1 MHVHCILTCL
11 IVVFALEREYLP
23 VIQYTR
29 VVHGMGEFFQL
40 ICSVKTEDAY
50 RNSKNKLL
58 QIYESSSDSFYI
70 QSIINTVKQE
80 LPDIVLVGLTTSS
93 GNSSS
98 WNESNG
104 TLCSFL
110 FFDETSFTVHHFDCT
125 NEDPF
130 SVGDIIG
137 EELLRTDD
145 AKGALVFGAG
155 HSLAISDFFTA
166 VSSYESHIPFFGMM
180 ASVKDMTNVSS
191 VPYIFSDELYNY
203 GIIVVIFRG
212 ENLHIKVGYNFGWKP
227 FGKKMTVTEARNSWV
242 YKIDDAPATD
252 IYRKYLGVLPNKYF
266 RQNSADFPL
275 VIDRKG
281 VKVGRIGA
289 TELDGNNVVFS
300 GDIYEGE
307 KIQFSYGNLHDI
319 LMETLNDSIAL
330 NEFESQALMLFVC
343 VLRTSFLKE
352 DSERELSCYE
362 CVNSNY
368 SHGYGSAE
376 FMLDE
381 NGGGGVLNASLV
393 SVGMREGDLK
403 HKDLVEALARHRQL
417 DQEDESD
424 WENDNVVIP
433 LAQRLVKFLEAT
445 TTELEQMAAAANA
458 ANKAKSEFL
467 SSMSHEIRTPIN
479 AVLGLDEMI
488 LRETKDA
495 NIKEYASNIQSSGKV
510 LLSLVNN
517 VLDFSKIEAGKMEII
532 EADYD
537 LSSMI
542 NDILNMILPR
552 AKKKNLELV
561 VNIDPT
567 MPYRLNGD
575 ENRIKQCVINIL
587 TNAVKYT
594 NEGFIVLNIGW
605 EKRDDLSITMNISVS
620 DTGIGMKSED
630 LPRLFSPFERM
641 EEMRNRSIEGTGL
654 GLNIVK
660 KLLFLMDSQLN
671 VKSEYGKGSEFSFS
685 LSQKIVDWAAMG
697 NFNERHKQN
706 IEQKEY
712 QESFQ
717 APTASILVVDDIS
730 VNLSVICGLLKKTR
744 IQIETA
750 SSGKEFIE
758 KARHTKYDILF
769 VDHQMPEM
777 DGVEAYHLLN
787 DCPDNACEQT
797 PAIALTANAVS
808 GARENYIK
816 EGFTDY
822 LSKPVASEELEKMI
836 VKYLPAEKVLHKGDA
851 GFVDSKDERSSET
864 SSVSIDLATFF
875 FKRFKIDINDAL
887 KFCGGMDN
895 FLSVAENFY
904 EMIEDQAEK
913 IKKFAEEQNVRE
925 YTVQVHALKNS
936 ARLMGAQDLSN
947 RSLYL
952 EKCGNEKNFD
962 EIQALTPKLVEDY
975 LAYKPLIGALLGK
988 ETGTCTVKEDTR
1000 EEISQKDLQDAL
1012 SALKDFIMAFDF
1024 NNADNIIAML
1034 EEYRMPHDFQNK
1046 YEKIKH
1052 SLKAVD
1058 HDALMELLA

>member
-1 MHVHCILTCL
+1 M
-11 IVVFALEREYLP
+11 
-23 VIQYTR
+23 IQYTR

-40 ICSVKTEDAY
+40 VCSIKTGDAY

-58 QIYESSSDSFYI
+58 QVYESSSDSFYI
-70 QSIINTVKQE
+70 QSIINTVKRE

-98 WNESNG
+98 WSESSG

-110 FFDETSFTVHHFDCT
+110 FFEETSFIVHHFDCT
-125 NEDPF
+125 NDDPF

-137 EELLRTDD
+137 EELLRTED

-180 ASVKDMTNVSS
+180 ASVKDMSNVSTI
-191 VPYIFSDELYNY
+191 PYIFSEELYNY
-203 GIIVVIFRG
+203 GIIVVLFKG

-252 IYRKYLGVLPNKYF
+252 IYKKYLGVLPNKYF

-275 VIDRKG
+275 VVDRKG
-281 VKVGRIGA
+281 IKVGRIGS
-289 TELDGNNVVFS
+289 TELDGKSVVFS

-319 LMETLNDSIAL
+319 LMESLNDTIAL
-330 NEFESQALMLFVC
+330 NEFESQALMLFIC
-343 VLRTSFLKE
+343 VSRTSFLKE
-352 DSERELSCYE
+352 DAERELSCYE
-362 CVNSNY
+362 AVNQNY
-368 SHGYGSAE
+368 SHGYGSCE

-381 NGGGGVLNASLV
+381 NGGGGVLNSSLI
-393 SVGMREGDLK
+393 SVGMREGEMK
-403 HKDLVEALARHRQL
+403 HKELMEALAKHRQL
-417 DQEDESD
+417 DQEDESE

-532 EADYD
+532 ETDYD

-542 NDILNMILPR
+542 NDIMNMILPR

-605 EKRDDLSITMNISVS
+605 EKRDDVSIIMNISVS
-620 DTGIGMKSED
+620 DTGIGMKAED

-660 KLLFLMDSQLN
+660 KLLYLMDSQLN
-671 VKSEYGKGSEFSFS
+671 VKSEYGKGSEFSFAVT
-685 LSQKIVDWAAMG
+685 QKIVEWTAMG

-706 IEQKEY
+706 VEQKEY

-730 VNLSVICGLLKKTR
+730 VNLSVIRGLLKRTR

-750 SSGKEFIE
+750 NSGKEFIE
-758 KARHTKYDILF
+758 KATKTKYDILF

-777 DGVEAYHLLN
+777 DGVEAYHILQEN
-787 DCPDNACEQT
+787 PDNACAQT

-816 EGFTDY
+816 SGFTDY
-822 LSKPVASEELEKMI
+822 LSKPVVSEELEAMI
-836 VKYLPAEKVLHKGDA
+836 IKYLPSDKVLHKGDE
-851 GFVDSKDERSSET
+851 GFLDSKEEASPEN
-864 SSVSIDLATFF
+864 SSVSIDLSSYFY
-875 FKRFKIDINDAL
+875 KRFKIDINDAL
-887 KFCGGMDN
+887 KYCGGMDN

-904 EMIEDQAEK
+904 EMIEDQASK
-913 IKKFAEEQNVRE
+913 IKKFAEEQNIRE

-936 ARLMGAQDLSN
+936 ARLIGAQDLSS

-952 EKCGNEKNFD
+952 EKCGNEKNID
-962 EIQALTPKLVEDY
+962 EINALTPKLVEDY
-975 LAYKPLIGALLGK
+975 LAYKPLIGAFLGK
-988 ETGTCTVKEDTR
+988 DYSNSVAKEDTR
-1000 EEISQKDLQDAL
+1000 QEISQTDLNDAL
-1012 SALKDFIMAFDF
+1012 ATLKGFVEAFDF
-1024 NNADNIIAML
+1024 NNADNVIAML
-1034 EEYRMPHDFQNK
+1034 EEYRMPQDFKEK

-1058 HDALMELLA
+1058 HDALMELLG

>member
-1 MHVHCILTCL
+1 M
-11 IVVFALEREYLP
+11 
-23 VIQYTR
+23 IQYTR

-40 ICSVKTEDAY
+40 VCSIKTEDSY
-50 RNSKNKLL
+50 RNSKHKLM
-58 QIYESSSDSFYI
+58 QVYESSSDSFYI
-70 QSIINTVKQE
+70 QSIINTVKRE
-80 LPDIVLVGLTTSS
+80 LPDIVLVGLTTAS

-98 WNESNG
+98 WNESSG

-110 FFDETSFTVHHFDCT
+110 FFEDSTFTIHHFDCT
-125 NEDPF
+125 EDDPF

-137 EELLRTDD
+137 EELLRTKN

-155 HSLAISDFFTA
+155 HSLSISDFFTT
-166 VSSYESHIPFFGMM
+166 VSSYETHIPFFGMM
-180 ASVKDMTNVSS
+180 ASVKDMTNVST
-191 VPYIFSDELYNY
+191 VPYIFSEELYSY
-203 GIIVVIFRG
+203 GIIVVVFQG
-212 ENLHIKVGYNFGWKP
+212 EDLHIKASYNFGWKP
-227 FGKKMTVTEARNSWV
+227 FGKKMTVTESRNSWV

-275 VIDRKG
+275 VVDRKG
-281 VKVGRIGA
+281 LKVGRIGS
-289 TELDGNNVVFS
+289 TEVDGKSVVFS

-319 LMETLNDSIAL
+319 LMESLNDSIAM
-330 NEFESQALMLFVC
+330 NEFESQALLLFIC
-343 VLRTSFLKE
+343 VSRSSFLKE

-362 CVNSNY
+362 TVNTNFC
-368 SHGYGSAE
+368 HGYGSAE
-376 FMLDE
+376 FLLDE
-381 NGGGGVLNASLV
+381 NGAGGVLNSSLI
-393 SVGMREGDLK
+393 SVGMREGEMK
-403 HKDLVEALARHRQL
+403 HKDLMEALERQRQI
-417 DQEDESD
+417 DKEDESE

-495 NIKEYASNIQSSGKV
+495 NIREYASNIQSSGKV

-532 EADYD
+532 EVEYD

-542 NDILNMILPR
+542 NDIMNMILPR
-552 AKKKNLELV
+552 AQKKNLELV

-567 MPYRLNGD
+567 MPYRLKGD

-605 EKRDDLSITMNISVS
+605 EKRDDVSIVMNISVS
-620 DTGIGMKSED
+620 DTGIGMKAED

-685 LSQKIVDWAAMG
+685 VNQKVVDWAAMG

-706 IEQKEY
+706 VEQKEY

-717 APTASILVVDDIS
+717 APNASILVVDDIP
-730 VNLSVICGLLKKTR
+730 VNLSVIRGLLKKTR

-750 SSGKEFIE
+750 GSGREFIE
-758 KARHTKYDILF
+758 KASATKYDILF

-777 DGVEAYHLLN
+777 DGVEAFHILQ
-787 DCPDNACEQT
+787 DTPDNACEET

-816 EGFTDY
+816 AGFTDY
-822 LSKPVASEELEKMI
+822 LSKPVASEALEAMI
-836 VKYLPAEKVLHKGDA
+836 IKYLPSEKVLHKGDE
-851 GFVDSKDERSSET
+851 GFQDSKEEKSSES
-864 SSVSIDLATFF
+864 SSVSIDLASYFF
-875 FKRFKIDINDAL
+875 NRFKININDAL

-895 FLSVAENFY
+895 FMSVAENFY
-904 EMIEDQAEK
+904 ELIEDQAEK
-913 IKKFAEEQNVRE
+913 IKKFAAEQNIRE

-936 ARLMGAQDLSN
+936 ARLIGAQDLSSQ
-947 RSLYL
+947 SLYL
-952 EKCGNEKNFD
+952 EKCGNEKDID
-962 EIQALTPKLVEDY
+962 EINALTPKLIEDY
-975 LAYKPLIGALLGK
+975 LAYKPLIGGFLGK
-988 ETGTCTVKEDTR
+988 DDFVSAQKQDSR
-1000 EEISQKDLQDAL
+1000 PEISQSDLNDAL
-1012 SALKDFIMAFDF
+1012 FALKDFVAAFDF
-1024 NNADNIIAML
+1024 KNADNVIAML
-1034 EEYRMPHDFQNK
+1034 EEYSMPLDFVEK
-1046 YEKIKH
+1046 YNKIKH

>member
-1 MHVHCILTCL
+1 M
-11 IVVFALEREYLP
+11 
-23 VIQYTR
+23 IQYTR
-29 VVHGMGEFFQL
+29 VVHGMGEFFQFV
-40 ICSVKTEDAY
+40 CSIKSDDTY

-70 QSIINTVKQE
+70 QSLINTVKRE
-80 LPDIVLVGLTTSS
+80 LPDIILVGLTTSS

-98 WNESNG
+98 WSESSG
-104 TLCSFL
+104 TLCSFI
-110 FFDETSFTVHHFDCT
+110 FFEDSTFTVHHFDCK
-125 NEDPF
+125 EDGPF

-137 EELLRTDD
+137 EELLRTEN
-145 AKGALVFGAG
+145 AKGALVFSAG
-155 HSLAISDFFTA
+155 LSLPISDFFTS

-180 ASVKDMTNVSS
+180 ASVKDMSS
-191 VPYIFSDELYNY
+191 NSATPYIFSDELYNY
-203 GIIVVIFRG
+203 GIIVVIFKG

-227 FGKKMTVTEARNSWV
+227 FGKKMTVTEAHNSWV

-275 VIDRKG
+275 VVDRKG
-281 VKVGRIGA
+281 VKVGRVGS
-289 TELDGNNVVFS
+289 TEVDGKSVVFS

-319 LMETLNDSIAL
+319 LMETLNDSISL
-330 NEFESQALMLFVC
+330 SEFESQAILLFVC
-343 VLRTSFLKE
+343 VSRSSFLKE
-352 DSERELSCYE
+352 DAERELSCYE
-362 CVNSNY
+362 CVASNY
-368 SHGYGSAE
+368 SHGYGFAE

-381 NGGGGVLNASLV
+381 NGGGGVLNTSLV
-393 SVGMREGDLK
+393 SVGMREGELK
-403 HKDLVEALARHRQL
+403 HKDLLEALAQHRQL
-417 DQEDESD
+417 DQTDESE

-445 TTELEQMAAAANA
+445 TAELEQMAAAANA

-488 LRETKDA
+488 IRETKDA

-510 LLSLVNN
+510 LLSLINN

-542 NDILNMILPR
+542 NDIMNMILPR
-552 AKKKNLELV
+552 AQKKNLELV

-605 EKRDDLSITMNISVS
+605 EKRDDVSIVMNISVS
-620 DTGIGMKSED
+620 DTGIGMKAED

-660 KLLFLMDSQLN
+660 KLLFLMDSQLD

-685 LSQKIVDWAAMG
+685 VSQKVLDWSAMG

-706 IEQKEY
+706 VERKEY

-717 APTASILVVDDIS
+717 APSASILVVDDIS
-730 VNLSVICGLLKKTR
+730 VNLSVIKGLLKKTR
-744 IQIETA
+744 IKIDTA

-758 KARHTKYDILF
+758 MACATKYDILF

-777 DGVEAYHLLN
+777 DGVEAFHLLKEK
-787 DCPDNACEQT
+787 PDNACEHT
-797 PAIALTANAVS
+797 PAIALTANAIS

-816 EGFTDY
+816 AGFTDY
-822 LSKPVASEELEKMI
+822 LSKPVASEALEEMI
-836 VKYLPAEKVLHKGDA
+836 IKYLPEEKTLHKGDA
-851 GFVDSKDERSSET
+851 GFVDSKDVGQDPN
-864 SSVSIDLATFF
+864 SSVSIDLAAYF

-887 KFCGGMDN
+887 KFCGGMEN
-895 FLSVAENFY
+895 FMSVAENFY
-904 EMIEDQAEK
+904 EMIDEQAEK
-913 IKKFAEEQNVRE
+913 IKKFSEEQNVRE

-936 ARLMGAQDLSN
+936 ARLIGAQDLSD

-952 EKCGNEKNFD
+952 EKCGNEKNMD
-962 EIQALTPKLVEDY
+962 EINSLTPKLIKDY
-975 LAYKPLIGALLGK
+975 LAYKPLIGSLLGK
-988 ETGTCTVKEDTR
+988 EGVSEGEKEDTR
-1000 EEISQKDLQDAL
+1000 AEISKNDLNDAL
-1012 SALKDFIMAFDF
+1012 STLKSFVSAFDF
-1024 NNADNIIAML
+1024 NNADSVISML
-1034 EEYRMPHDFQNK
+1034 EEYKMPMDFKDK
-1046 YEKIKH
+1046 YNKIKH
-1052 SLKAVD
+1052 LIKAVD
-1058 HDALMELLA
+1058 HDALMEILETI